1 MKPIP
6 KPLYPCKHCYED
18 HTWQAVDLFWS
29 EIDQDWVCDECWD
42 DRVSENEPKGICLA
56 DEIKEPTKQDQDLL
70 TIAYMDGV
78 KDGSKR
84 IKELEE
90 RAIDLHTRA
99 NDLKRWIAYIAD
111 DKQIPVWVQQSARSL
126 LAQVGE
132 LSMVVP
138 KGYAMTV
145 PKGYAIVPIEPTKEG
160 E

>member
-1 MKPIP
+1 MSGSDCTDLSHCECVDS
-6 KPLYPCKHCYED
+6 LYE
-18 HTWQAVDLFWS
+18 
-29 EIDQDWVCDECWD
+29 
-42 DRVSENEPKGICLA
+42 
-56 DEIKEPTKQDQDLL
+56 
-70 TIAYMDGV
+70 
-78 KDGSKR
+78 R

-111 DKQIPVWVQQSARSL
+111 DKQIPVWVKQSARSL

-145 PKGYAIVPIEPTKEG
+145 PKGYAIVPIEPTKSMLDAGLGADSDAFPLKYIYQAMIAMIEVAQEG

>member
-1 MKPIP
+1 MSGSDCTDLSHCECVDS
-6 KPLYPCKHCYED
+6 LYE
-18 HTWQAVDLFWS
+18 
-29 EIDQDWVCDECWD
+29 
-42 DRVSENEPKGICLA
+42 
-56 DEIKEPTKQDQDLL
+56 
-70 TIAYMDGV
+70 
-78 KDGSKR
+78 R
-84 IKELEE
+84 IKELEG

-145 PKGYAIVPIEPTKEG
+145 PKGYAIVPIEPTKSMLDAGLGADSNAFPLKYIYQAMIEAAQ
-160 E
+160 ESE